1 MLNIYI
7 SMLELNFCW
16 GMRTGEVDEKI
27 AEVGWHLTKLLDDDI
42 ESSIRFEKIFY
53 DFNYEV

>member
-1 MLNIYI
+1 
-7 SMLELNFCW
+7 
-16 GMRTGEVDEKI
+16 MRTGEVDEKI